1 MAEFLCKTRL
11 QDWFPGVW
19 RWQEPAQGKQKYQIK
34 VIPNIFILDINYW
47 LLIIHVIYAISLRPV
62 FRPGR
67 HLDPTSDWP
76 GFISLGFRVSHISSR
91 LSLHKLSSHTRLQ
104 TSILFTR
111 YRTSSIAYSITCNE
125 NESGPIFT
133 HSHPMGYR
141 HPSSLAL
148 CCQNP
153 RSHQQCKCLT
163 WTSQLDTHLKLLG
176 LTRSLPSDIR

>member
-11 QDWFPGVW
+11 QEWLPGVW
-19 RWQEPAQGKQKYQIK
+19 QCQEPARGKQKYQIL

-47 LLIIHVIYAISLRPV
+47 LLIIHVINAISLRPV

-104 TSILFTR
+104 TLILFTR
-111 YRTSSIAYSITCNE
+111 YRTSYIAYSITCNE
-125 NESGPIFT
+125 KMSQTQSSPTVIQWVIDT
-133 HSHPMGYR
+133 RPLW
-141 HPSSLAL
+141 PSAVKT
-148 CCQNP
+148 QD
-153 RSHQQCKCLT
+153 LT
-163 WTSQLDTHLKLLG
+163 S
-176 LTRSLPSDIR
+176 SVSV